1 MKVVVGIH
9 EPPGRSVRLVET
21 SHQILE
27 DPLDGLAHQT
37 VVVDMTTRV
46 DIIHGDIVG
55 ALLLL
60 ADAARVLTETES
72 REAHAVGGQELP
84 GRPVALFVAA
94 AVIVDQAFVVDKLR
108 LACREQFMRFVLG
121 LADQQHVA
129 QAARVHQVQGN
140 THVDVYGLRP
150 GSVNLPQG
158 HDHIVVDDLL
168 RTLTVEPRTG
178 HLGIVR
184 EIVLEPG
191 DVILLDTFHAGD
203 LVRGAFVDVYDRSF
217 RDASAMLLVV
227 VDELLKFLVDV
238 CHVRYFKES
247 TCARC

>member
-1 MKVVVGIH
+1 
-9 EPPGRSVRLVET
+9 
-21 SHQILE
+21 
-27 DPLDGLAHQT
+27 
-37 VVVDMTTRV
+37 
-46 DIIHGDIVG
+46 
-55 ALLLL
+55 
-60 ADAARVLTETES
+60 
-72 REAHAVGGQELP
+72 
-84 GRPVALFVAA
+84 
-94 AVIVDQAFVVDKLR
+94 
-108 LACREQFMRFVLG
+108 MRFVLG